1 MLGLSALP
9 RGKMYQA
16 ATTEPKLVASMH
28 AVFGIECQN
37 VSHRRATTYAL
48 QASEGVVPIDPLL
61 VASQPCGTAV
71 VVAPVGWQCS
81 NQLAMTGIIHAGG
94 TKKI

>member
-48 QASEGVVPIDPLL
+48 QASEGVVPIDRYNAWGQRKRDTVHPFMNGVLP
-61 VASQPCGTAV
+61 VPAF
-71 VVAPVGWQCS
+71 APTV
-81 NQLAMTGIIHAGG
+81 T
-94 TKKI
+94 